1 MIYQSNDLFFF
12 LLIPLISF
20 LYSSIGHGGATG
32 YLAIMSLLS
41 VPSILMKQT
50 ALLLNL
56 FVSGIAFIQFY
67 RAGYFKKNL
76 FIYFAL
82 GSIPASFFGGMLNI
96 DPLIYKRVLSLLLLF
111 ATVRIFIKK
120 KMNEENS
127 KPIFYLGAFVLG
139 ICIGFVSG
147 LIGIGGGIILSPIIL
162 FLNWGNIKEA
172 AAVSALFIWVNSFSG
187 LLGQWIS
194 GVYLSSISILLVI
207 LAIIGG
213 VFGSYLGSRKLKN
226 KRLEYFLAVVLIS
239 ASAKL
244 ILI

>member
-1 MIYQSNDLFFF
+1 MIFQSNDIFFF
-12 LLIPLISF
+12 LLIPFISF

-41 VPSILMKQT
+41 FPSILMKQT

-82 GSIPASFFGGMLNI
+82 GSIPASFFGGMLTI
-96 DPLIYKRVLSLLLLF
+96 DPFIYKKLLSLLLLL
-111 ATVRIFIKK
+111 ATIRIFTQKK
-120 KMNEENS
+120 RSIENS
-127 KPIFYLGAFVLG
+127 KSIFYLGAFILG
-139 ICIGFVSG
+139 ICIGFISG

-162 FLNWGNIKEA
+162 FFNWGNIKEA
-172 AAVSALFIWVNSFSG
+172 SAVSALFIWVNSFSG
-187 LLGQWIS
+187 LLGQWVT
-194 GVYLSSISILLVI
+194 GVNLSSISILLVI
-207 LAIIGG
+207 LAVIGSI
-213 VFGSYLGSRKLKN
+213 FGSYLGSRKLKN

-244 ILI
+244 III

>member
-1 MIYQSNDLFFF
+1 MIYQSNDFFFF

-111 ATVRIFIKK
+111 ATVRIFIEKK
-120 KMNEENS
+120 QNKENS
-127 KPIFYLGAFVLG
+127 KSIFYLGAFILG

-187 LLGQWIS
+187 LLGQWIT

-207 LAIIGG
+207 LAVIGG

>member
-1 MIYQSNDLFFF
+1 MIYQSNDFFFF
-12 LLIPLISF
+12 LLIPFISF

-41 VPSILMKQT
+41 FPSILMKQT

-67 RAGYFKKNL
+67 NAGYFKKNL

-82 GSIPASFFGGMLNI
+82 GSIPASFFGGMLTI
-96 DPLIYKRVLSLLLLF
+96 DPFIYKKLLSLLLLL
-111 ATVRIFIKK
+111 ATIRIFTQKK
-120 KMNEENS
+120 RSIENS
-127 KPIFYLGAFVLG
+127 KSIFYLGAFILG
-139 ICIGFVSG
+139 ICIGFISG

-162 FLNWGNIKEA
+162 FFNWGNIKEA
-172 AAVSALFIWVNSFSG
+172 SAVSALFIWVNSFSG
-187 LLGQWIS
+187 LLGQWVT
-194 GVYLSSISILLVI
+194 GVNLSSISILLVI
-207 LAIIGG
+207 LAVIGG
-213 VFGSYLGSRKLKN
+213 IFGSYLGSRKLKN

-244 ILI
+244 I

>member
-1 MIYQSNDLFFF
+1 MIYQSNDFFFF

-20 LYSSIGHGGATG
+20 LYSSVGHGGATG

-67 RAGYFKKNL
+67 RAGCFKKNL

-96 DPLIYKRVLSLLLLF
+96 DPLIYKRLLSLLLLF

-120 KMNEENS
+120 KRNEENS
-127 KPIFYLGAFVLG
+127 KSVHYFGALILGV
-139 ICIGFVSG
+139 CIGFVSG

-162 FLNWGNIKEA
+162 FLNWGDIKEA

-187 LLGQWIS
+187 LLGQWVT
-194 GVYLSSISILLVI
+194 GVYLSSIAILLVI

-213 VFGSYLGSRKLKN
+213 ILGSYLGSRKLKN
-226 KRLEYFLAVVLIS
+226 KRLEYFLAVILIS
-239 ASAKL
+239 ASTKL
-244 ILI
+244 ILM

>member
-1 MIYQSNDLFFF
+1 
-12 LLIPLISF
+12 
-20 LYSSIGHGGATG
+20 
-32 YLAIMSLLS
+32 
-41 VPSILMKQT
+41 
-50 ALLLNL
+50 
-56 FVSGIAFIQFY
+56 
-67 RAGYFKKNL
+67 
-76 FIYFAL
+76 
-82 GSIPASFFGGMLNI
+82 
-96 DPLIYKRVLSLLLLF
+96 
-111 ATVRIFIKK
+111 
-120 KMNEENS
+120 MNEENS

>member
-1 MIYQSNDLFFF
+1 MIYQSNDFFFF

-20 LYSSIGHGGATG
+20 LYSSVGHGGATG

-96 DPLIYKRVLSLLLLF
+96 DPLIYKRLLSLLLLF

-120 KMNEENS
+120 KRSEENS
-127 KPIFYLGAFVLG
+127 KSIFCLGAFILG

-162 FLNWGNIKEA
+162 FLNWGDIKEA

-187 LLGQWIS
+187 LLGQWVTGI
-194 GVYLSSISILLVI
+194 YLSSIAILLVI

-213 VFGSYLGSRKLKN
+213 ILGSYLGSRKLKN
-226 KRLEYFLAVVLIS
+226 KRLEYFLAVILIS
-239 ASAKL
+239 ASTKL
-244 ILI
+244 ILM

>member
-1 MIYQSNDLFFF
+1 MTFQSNDIFFF
-12 LLIPLISF
+12 LLIPFISF

-41 VPSILMKQT
+41 FPSILMKQT

-82 GSIPASFFGGMLNI
+82 GSIPASFFGGMLTI
-96 DPLIYKRVLSLLLLF
+96 DPFIYKKLLSLLLLL
-111 ATVRIFIKK
+111 ATIRIFTQKK
-120 KMNEENS
+120 RSIENS
-127 KPIFYLGAFVLG
+127 KSIFYLGAFILG
-139 ICIGFVSG
+139 ICIGFISG

-162 FLNWGNIKEA
+162 FFNWGNIKEA
-172 AAVSALFIWVNSFSG
+172 SAVSALFIWVNSFSG
-187 LLGQWIS
+187 LLGQWVT
-194 GVYLSSISILLVI
+194 GVNLSSISILLVI
-207 LAIIGG
+207 LAVIGG
-213 VFGSYLGSRKLKN
+213 IFGSYLGSRKLKN

-239 ASAKL
+239 ASVKL
-244 ILI
+244 III